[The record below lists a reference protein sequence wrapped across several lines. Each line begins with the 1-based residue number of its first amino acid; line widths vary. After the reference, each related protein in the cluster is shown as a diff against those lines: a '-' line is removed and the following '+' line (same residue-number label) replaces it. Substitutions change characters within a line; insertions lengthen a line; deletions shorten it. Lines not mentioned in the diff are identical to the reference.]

1 MPQKVVLP
9 VIGVSTASFLARL
22 GGADV
27 VFPLTLLVDLLFV
40 SPQVFRGG
48 KSLRAS
54 RTNLALCVILEMIVK
69 FPLFGEALITEWARE
84 LTTSVR
90 SSSRARNRS
99 FVGDVLLRGSSFQVR
114 I

>member
-54 RTNLALCVILEMIVK
+54 RTNLALCVILEMIAIQTLASGIFRWRPDRLGIEVK
-69 FPLFGEALITEWARE
+69 KE
-84 LTTSVR
+84 
-90 SSSRARNRS
+90 
-99 FVGDVLLRGSSFQVR
+99 
-114 I
+114 